1 MRINDL
7 VGETTEYD
15 KKLKVELR
23 KPKSWCKSISAF
35 ANTLD
40 GALIFGVSDENEII
54 GLDNPVKDAEKISEI
69 IKTKLN
75 PIPEFKM
82 SFHKVKDNILIILE
96 VFKGDETPYYYYND
110 GSLEAYI
117 RIGNESVK
125 ASPTELQRLVLRGRN
140 KSYDS
145 QKSMYKIRD
154 YLNTHKPQVSEN

>member
-35 ANTLD
+35 ANTLG
-40 GALIFGVSDENEII
+40 GALIFGISDENEII

-82 SFHKVKDNILIILE
+82 SFRKVEDNILKLLFCKW
-96 VFKGDETPYYYYND
+96 VVSSN
-110 GSLEAYI
+110 L
-117 RIGNESVK
+117 
-125 ASPTELQRLVLRGRN
+125 LQAVL
-140 KSYDS
+140 
-145 QKSMYKIRD
+145 
-154 YLNTHKPQVSEN
+154 